1 MYGSRSVDTLRFD
14 REGRIEAVAAQWWF
28 DDLYSA
34 SALAGLD
41 RNGDGTY
48 TTKELAPL
56 RDEMWSAF
64 PEQGY
69 FTVVTADG
77 KSARYGHGVRW
88 PCRSMVPSSSWT
100 WCSRWPLPSIRGA
113 AGSSCARWTSL
124 TMSPWTWSHD
134 PVHLDGA
141 VPSGCRAVIEQPQD
155 DDEQTTLSDNLAS
168 NKDLARTYAMNAA
181 TAIRIACS

>member
-1 MYGSRSVDTLRFD
+1 MYGSRSATLRFD
-14 REGRIEAVAAQWWF
+14 PEGRIEAVAAQWWF
-28 DDLYSA
+28 DDFYSA

-77 KSARYGHGVRW
+77 KPARYGHGIKMALSVDGTFLKLDMVL
-88 PCRSMVPSSSWT
+88 PLATALDPRSSRVELRTLDVTYYVAMDLVPD
-100 WCSRWPLPSIRGA
+100 
-113 AGSSCARWTSL
+113 
-124 TMSPWTWSHD
+124 D